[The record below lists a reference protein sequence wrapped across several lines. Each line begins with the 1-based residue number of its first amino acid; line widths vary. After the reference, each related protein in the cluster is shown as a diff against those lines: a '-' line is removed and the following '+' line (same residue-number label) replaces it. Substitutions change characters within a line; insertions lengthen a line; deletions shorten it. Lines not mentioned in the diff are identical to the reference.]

1 MEFMPIISQ
10 LYQALQTTQLIADPA
25 LWINLSDVWIFKFT
39 LLKVTI
45 KLVPIT
51 IMQVLDLS
59 LWLIKL

>member
-10 LYQALQTTQLIADPA
+10 LCQALQTTQLIADPA

-45 KLVPIT
+45 KSVPIT
-51 IMQVLDLS
+51 IMQV
-59 LWLIKL
+59 